1 MSQENVDLVR
11 SIYAAWERG
20 DYSSTDWAHPEIEW
34 TFAADGPSPSG
45 GIGIAGMAQDWG
57 EYISPFEEF
66 HHEVDEYVELDG
78 GRVLV
83 LQHLRGRGKTSG
95 VDLGRMGSQDMQGAV
110 LFHVSGGKVTRLVGY
125 FHDQRALEDLGLSE
139 QDAHADS

>member
-11 SIYAAWERG
+11 SIYANLGARRLQLL
-20 DYSSTDWAHPEIEW
+20 DWAHPEIDW

-45 GIGIAGMAQDWG
+45 GIGIAGMAQDWR
-57 EYISPFEEF
+57 EYISPLEEF

-83 LQHLRGRGKTSG
+83 LQRLRGRGKTSG
-95 VDLGRMGSQDMQGAV
+95 LDLGRMGSQEMQGAI

-125 FHDQRALEDLGLSE
+125 FHSERALADLRPSE